1 MAINFEYPLTN
12 SEGMEKVISFEGL
25 EFPIVISPTLL
36 GEPLLTAQAFYYLN
50 KLESVA
56 KIRFEKKEDI
66 PSHNSKIE
74 LERRIEYIIDN
85 YLFAYS
91 KKHPFEHITSKITNF
106 KYWKNDGYTQI
117 GYDNNNT
124 KALALDVLNDDS
136 IIEISSEDKPSKED
150 WNDWCLVS
158 NYTSE
163 YLENYIDNMK
173 SLLDKKVDIET
184 DNHEEL
190 GTSKKTLPLIT
201 VDKSILNYHQ
211 ALMLDVISTD
221 NLRKKDNLVIISR
234 GMESSNNFTLPL
246 ETFNVDK
253 YYDAELLSYYFA
265 GIREHLPISKF
276 RSFYNVVEYFFE
288 EAPSKIG
295 VKAKYE
301 REQLKCVIKWIIGEK
316 SLLDIIQ
323 SMKDLDLSNI
333 QRNMETSSGTRIKG
347 LNLISNKEIEESL
360 ATWIYEIRCAII
372 HSKKTRK
379 GKVESR
385 FVPYSFDE
393 EIVSVSI
400 PILQKLAVMCIEKES
415 E

>member
-56 KIRFEKKEDI
+56 KIRFEKEEDI
-66 PSHNSKIE
+66 PSHNSRIE

-136 IIEISSEDKPSKED
+136 IIEVSSEDKPSKED

-173 SLLDKKVDIET
+173 SLLDKKVDLET

-190 GTSKKTLPLIT
+190 GTGKKTLPLIT

-211 ALMLDVISTD
+211 ALMLDVISSD
-221 NLRKKDNLVIISR
+221 NLRKKDNSVIISR
-234 GMESSNNFTLPL
+234 GMESNNNFILPL

-301 REQLKCVIKWIIGEK
+301 REQLKCVIKWIVGDK
-316 SLLDIIQ
+316 SLLDIIF
-323 SMKDLDLSNI
+323 SMKNLDLSNI